1 MTTANTKT
9 DSVYIITKEER
20 RVEILDAHRRLEYA
34 RNQLREIEEQA
45 RKEGARCLHTQAGCC
60 LRVQKGDAVTYYEI
74 KKAPLR

>member
-45 RKEGARCLHTQAGCC
+45 RKEGSRCCHTQAGCC
-60 LRVQKGDAVTYYEI
+60 LRVQKGDVVTYYEI